1 VAPLVR
7 LTHGGGRIHHA
18 CLLDLSNSP
27 QTLSFSS
34 PILLFLSLLYFFS
47 PSFLLSS
54 PSTGFNV
61 FNMMNYRQ
69 RDMELLEPFPSIYS
83 PRRDSRK
90 GLRCDK
96 SSFVGETETKKA
108 LFICFV

>member
-54 PSTGFNV
+54 PNPGFNV

-69 RDMELLEPFPSIYS
+69 RDMKLLELSPASIL
-83 PRRDSRK
+83 PEEILAK
-90 GLRCDK
+90 
-96 SSFVGETETKKA
+96 V
-108 LFICFV
+108 